1 MPIFKLLITILNIP
15 RCLLHLFFFCIYI
28 KKCKSDVLVGIE
40 HRQYKCC
47 LVIGFLY
54 LLVFDKT
61 YRNLFYYR
69 IGRWKYL
76 IFYWLPPHSSFSIG
90 TYASIG
96 EGMLCIHP
104 FATIINATSIGRNFS
119 VKNNVTI
126 GAHKG
131 GKPIIGNNVSINV
144 NCVIVGNITIG
155 NNVIIGTGSI
165 VMKDVPD
172 NCVVVGNPAY
182 ILKQN
187 GILKKTLL

>member
-1 MPIFKLLITILNIP
+1 MCLWELNIGNINVV
-15 RCLLHLFFFCIYI
+15 LLSVFFIYLFLIKHIVTFFT
-28 KKCKSDVLVGIE
+28 IE
-40 HRQYKCC
+40 
-47 LVIGFLY
+47 LDGGSILSFIGY
-54 LLVFDKT
+54 
-61 YRNLFYYR
+61 
-69 IGRWKYL
+69 
-76 IFYWLPPHSSFSIG
+76 PHSSFSIG